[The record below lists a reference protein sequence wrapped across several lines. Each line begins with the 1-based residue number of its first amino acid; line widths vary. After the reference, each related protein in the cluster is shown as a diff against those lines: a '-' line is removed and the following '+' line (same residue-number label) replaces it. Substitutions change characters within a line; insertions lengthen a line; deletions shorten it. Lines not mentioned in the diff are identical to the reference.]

1 MIKTQCSSQ
10 QNGQEKLGAVCS
22 IRELGAVW
30 GLQGAVCSVGRCKVQ
45 CAVWG
50 EVESSVQCG
59 EAVKPCVR
67 HLDSV
72 PALTR
77 QKAID
82 VRHHPGVVDIL
93 INQDFHDFQ

>member
-1 MIKTQCSSQ
+1 MSSVQC
-10 QNGQEKLGAVCS
+10 GEELAAV
-22 IRELGAVW
+22 RAV
-30 GLQGAVCSVGRCKVQ
+30 

-50 EVESSVQCG
+50 KVGCSVQCG
-59 EAVKPCVR
+59 EAVKPCAR

>member
-1 MIKTQCSSQ
+1 MQC
-10 QNGQEKLGAVCS
+10 AVGGSWVQCGDFS
-22 IRELGAVW
+22 
-30 GLQGAVCSVGRCKVQ
+30 VQ
-45 CAVWG
+45 CAMWG
-50 EVESSVQCG
+50 GARSRVQCGEKLSVQCG
-59 EAVKPCVR
+59 EAVKPCAR
-67 HLDSV
+67 HLDSL